1 MTKLYRACALL
12 LPLSVV
18 ALAGCGTTG
27 AVMSVGPDT
36 YMVTAQ
42 KHNLA
47 GGLSSAQ
54 SNALEQANAKCA
66 EEDKK
71 LIVTNTTTDFDR
83 PMYTFSATFRCLSRG
98 DRDLT
103 RPTYQ
108 QSPDVVIESR

>member
-1 MTKLYRACALL
+1 
-12 LPLSVV
+12 
-18 ALAGCGTTG
+18 
-27 AVMSVGPDT
+27 MSVGPDT

-42 KHNLA
+42 KHNFA

-66 EEDKK
+66 EEGKQ

-83 PMYTFSATFRCLSRG
+83 PMYTFGITFRCLSQG

-108 QSPDVVIESR
+108 QSPDVVIENR